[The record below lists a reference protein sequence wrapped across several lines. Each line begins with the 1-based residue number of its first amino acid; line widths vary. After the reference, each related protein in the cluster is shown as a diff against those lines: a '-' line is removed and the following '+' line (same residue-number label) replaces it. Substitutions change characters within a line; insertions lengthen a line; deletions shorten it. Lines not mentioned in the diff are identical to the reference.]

1 MAKHSSDP
9 RLIPLR
15 KPNGDPILT
24 WEDWEAVYEQNQ
36 GHFVPNRSAYSIA
49 QFMLEQGGDKYLSAR
64 VSQLLPEPV
73 VFQHAIPELEI
84 RFDSYGKGRFH
95 DLGIYGE
102 GHDSGKSLFVGVE
115 AKVDEP
121 FGEVVKDV
129 YARAMAR
136 RGAGVSTNLPD
147 RVDDLLA
154 LHFPAKPPRMWETRY
169 QLLYATAGT
178 LAARM
183 DMSVLYI
190 IVFRTSAYD
199 PEIGKENERD
209 FMDFMKQTGA
219 TDLKGDGNARAY
231 KMTLGGKDLYC
242 VYDYFDLK

>member
-1 MAKHSSDP
+1 MVKHISDP
-9 RLIPLR
+9 RLIRLK
-15 KPNGDPILT
+15 KPNGESISS
-24 WEDWEAVYEQNQ
+24 WQDWEAVYERNQ

-49 QFMLEQGGDKYLSAR
+49 QFMLEHGGDKYLAAR
-64 VSQLLPEPV
+64 VSQLLQEPA

-102 GHDSGKSLFVGVE
+102 CKDSAKSLFVGVE

-121 FGEVVKDV
+121 FGEIVKDV

-147 RVDDLLA
+147 RVEDLLA
-154 LHFPAKPPRMWETRY
+154 LHFPTKPPGMWDTRY

-178 LAARM
+178 LAAGM
-183 DMSVLYI
+183 DTSILYI
-190 IVFRTSAYD
+190 IVFRTPAYD
-199 PEIGKENERD
+199 PEVGRENERD
-209 FMDFMKQTGA
+209 FTDFMRQTGA
-219 TDLKGDGNARAY
+219 TDLKGDGTARAY

-242 VYDYFDLK
+242 VYDYYDLK

>member
-1 MAKHSSDP
+1 MAKHISDP
-9 RLIPLR
+9 RLTRLK
-15 KPNGDPILT
+15 KPNGDPILS
-24 WEDWEAVYEQNQ
+24 WEDWEAVYEQNP

-49 QFMLEQGGDKYLSAR
+49 QFMLKCGGDKYLLAR

-73 VFQHAIPELEI
+73 VFQRAIPELEI
-84 RFDSYGKGRFH
+84 QFDLYGKGRFH

-102 GHDSGKSLFVGVE
+102 GKDSGKSLFVGVE

-121 FGEVVKDV
+121 FGEIVKDV
-129 YARAMAR
+129 YARAKAR

-147 RVDDLLA
+147 RIDDLLD
-154 LHFPAKPPRMWETRY
+154 LHFPAKTPRMWETRY

-178 LAARM
+178 LGARM

-209 FMDFMKQTGA
+209 FMHFMKETGA
-219 TDLKGDGNARAY
+219 TDLKGDGTARAY
-231 KMTLGGKDLYC
+231 KMTLGGRDLYC
-242 VYDYFDLK
+242 VYDYYDLK